1 MTERMMR
8 LLDRGTSTP
17 LHAQLTTILRG
28 KIERGDW
35 QPGEKIASENELSHI
50 YGISRTTARQV
61 LTQLVSGG
69 VLFRVHG
76 KGTFV
81 ARRKIAA
88 RPLAYMGIREQLER
102 RGYVITTRVLS
113 SELLPADAA
122 VAAVL
127 GVRRGTILHEIRR
140 LRLADD
146 EPIGLH
152 ISYVP
157 EHLAPDL
164 AIDDLV
170 NQQLCQVLEVKY
182 GLRMTKVTETLEST
196 IAVPAEAKILRVRR
210 TMPLLL
216 LRQEITDQ
224 SNRKFELSRVLFRG
238 DKIRLEF
245 EYHL

>member
-1 MTERMMR
+1 MR

-102 RGYVITTRVLS
+102 RGYVITTRVCHRS
-113 SELLPADAA
+113 CCQRMQPSQQCCEY
-122 VAAVL
+122 
-127 GVRRGTILHEIRR
+127 GG
-140 LRLADD
+140 
-146 EPIGLH
+146 EPCCTRFG
-152 ISYVP
+152 
-157 EHLAPDL
+157 
-164 AIDDLV
+164 
-170 NQQLCQVLEVKY
+170 
-182 GLRMTKVTETLEST
+182 G
-196 IAVPAEAKILRVRR
+196 
-210 TMPLLL
+210 
-216 LRQEITDQ
+216 
-224 SNRKFELSRVLFRG
+224 
-238 DKIRLEF
+238 
-245 EYHL
+245 